1 MPCDGLMDAS
11 HFDIWS
17 PFQCIEYP
25 SKHYTLSPRR
35 QTKKKKP
42 TYTFISS
49 TSHVFPPA
57 RVVRVSESWVA
68 RFCKLLALHWIW
80 IGSIRISNNIDSN
93 TSTVAFTQCSI
104 FLQHS
109 WNIKM
114 INHENMPIPG
124 SWHFISFS
132 FFPYHLKSLSGNL
145 LRTLFI
151 FCSNWVILFFPFNQR
166 HFHCSVQDF
175 TSVVLNSIK
184 HTYASFFS
192 NGIIPFQRKVW

>member
-1 MPCDGLMDAS
+1 MEWWMLPILTFEA
-11 HFDIWS
+11 HFNVLS
-17 PFQCIEYP
+17 TQ

-35 QTKKKKP
+35 QRRKKKEKKKP

-68 RFCKLLALHWIW
+68 RFCKLLAIHWIW
-80 IGSIRISNNIDSN
+80 IGSIRISDNIDSN

-104 FLQHS
+104 FLQRT
-109 WNIKM
+109 WNINM

-132 FFPYHLKSLSGNL
+132 FFPYHLNLWVAIFREPSLSFVPIEYSNRDTFIVL
-145 LRTLFI
+145 SKILR
-151 FCSNWVILFFPFNQR
+151 V
-166 HFHCSVQDF
+166 
-175 TSVVLNSIK
+175 
-184 HTYASFFS
+184 
-192 NGIIPFQRKVW
+192 